1 MKPDYAQL
9 YQALGYHF
17 QQLEYLTTA
26 LTHRSAGTP
35 NNERLEFLGDAL
47 LSFIVAEALFER
59 FPAAS
64 EGQLTRLRANLV
76 KGDTLAEVAQTLN
89 LGHYLHLGGGEL
101 KSGGWRRTSILSDAF
116 EALIGAV
123 YLDAGVMM
131 CKNVILQ
138 LFQPHLEMLSLQ
150 TIHKDPKT
158 RLQELLQSQ
167 QQELPNYR
175 VLTVSGEPHAQHF
188 EVECHV
194 PILLQSTYGTGNTR
208 RRAEQAAAEKAL
220 QLLSSTNNH

>member
-1 MKPDYAQL
+1 LKQDYTQL
-9 YQALGYHF
+9 CQALGYHF
-17 QQLEYLTTA
+17 QQLDHLITA

-47 LSFIVAEALFER
+47 LSFIVAEVLYER

-76 KGDTLAEVAQTLN
+76 KGDTLAEVAQILN
-89 LGHYLHLGGGEL
+89 LGQYLYLGGGEL
-101 KSGGWRRTSILSDAF
+101 KSGGWRRTSILADAF

-123 YLDAGVMM
+123 YLDGGMTT
-131 CKNVILQ
+131 CENVVLQ
-138 LFQPHLEMLSLQ
+138 LFQSHLGMLSLQ

-158 RLQELLQSQ
+158 RLQELLQAQ

-175 VLTVSGEPHAQHF
+175 VLTVSGEPHAQYF
-188 EVECHV
+188 EVECLV
-194 PILLQSTYGTGNTR
+194 PGLSEPTYGTGNTR

-220 QLLSSTNNH
+220 QSLS

>member
-1 MKPDYAQL
+1 MKQDYTPL
-9 YQALGYHF
+9 CQALGYDF
-17 QQLEYLTTA
+17 QQPEHLITA

-47 LSFIVAEALFER
+47 LSFIVAEVLFER
-59 FPAAS
+59 FPGAS

-76 KGDTLAEVAQTLN
+76 KGDTLAEVAQMLC
-89 LGHYLHLGGGEL
+89 LGQYLHLGGGEL

-123 YLDAGVMM
+123 YLDGGMTTCEQV
-131 CKNVILQ
+131 VLQ
-138 LFQPHLEMLSLQ
+138 LFQPHLNMLSLQ

-175 VLTVSGEPHAQHF
+175 VLTVTGEPHAQYF
-188 EVECHV
+188 EVECYV
-194 PILLQSTYGTGNTR
+194 PGLQEPTCGTGNTR
-208 RRAEQAAAEKAL
+208 RRAEQDAAEKAL
-220 QLLSSTNNH
+220 QFLSQA